1 MQNHAVGRYELVD
14 LAQRL
19 VREHESVLPAS
30 SVIGCLARCRDELV
44 GMGVREGLLPAVEAM
59 ARRRLRG
66 LLMTLSVP
74 ALQAVG
80 T

>member
-1 MQNHAVGRYELVD
+1 MENRAPSRHELVD
-14 LAQRL
+14 LAHRL

-30 SVIGCLARCRDELV
+30 SVIGCVARCRDELV

-66 LLMTLSVP
+66 RLMTLSTP
-74 ALQAVG
+74 A
-80 T
+80 

>member
-1 MQNHAVGRYELVD
+1 MENRGANHHELVD
-14 LAQRL
+14 LAHRL

-30 SVIGCLARCRDELV
+30 SVIGCVTRCRDELV
-44 GMGVREGLLPAVEAM
+44 VLGVREGLLPAVEAM

-66 LLMTLSVP
+66 LLMSLSVP